1 MSEKLI
7 YCVSLPP
14 ATISSVPIHT
24 FAHANERLALE
35 DIERYYSC
43 CGKSICEGCVHSF
56 NESENY
62 DNICPFCNSD
72 LGSKTDEDKI
82 EEHMKRIEANDSGAM
97 YLMAGY
103 YYHGLRGVQQ
113 DQDRAMQLYA
123 RAADLGLSKAHL
135 NMGNKHFEGGDIKK
149 AKFHFEAAAMAGHH
163 EARYNLGLMDVE
175 CHKIDRAVKHWTIAA
190 SAGEYK
196 AMDALRKYFVAGFVG
211 RDSIDA
217 TLAAY
222 NNSCVEMRSK
232 ARDASIRTMT
242 ETMAYSGPPP
252 LRPMVG

>member
-1 MSEKLI
+1 
-7 YCVSLPP
+7 
-14 ATISSVPIHT
+14 
-24 FAHANERLALE
+24 LALE

-43 CGKSICEGCVHSF
+43 CGKSFCEGCVHSF

-62 DNICPFCNSD
+62 DNICPFCNSI
-72 LGSKTDEDKI
+72 LGSKTDEVKI
-82 EEHMKRIEANDSGAM
+82 EEHMKRIKANDAGAM
-97 YLMAGY
+97 YLLAGY
-103 YYHGLRGVQQ
+103 YYHGLKGVQQ
-113 DQDRAMQLYA
+113 DQDRAMELYA

-135 NMGNKHFEGGDIKK
+135 NMGNKHYEGGDFKK
-149 AKFHFEAAAMAGHH
+149 AKFYFEAAAMAGHH

-175 CHKIDRAVKHWTIAA
+175 CHKIDRAIKHWTIAA

-196 AMDALRKYFVAGFVG
+196 AMDALRKYFEAGFVG
-211 RDSIDA
+211 RDSIDS

-252 LRPMVG
+252 LRPMIV